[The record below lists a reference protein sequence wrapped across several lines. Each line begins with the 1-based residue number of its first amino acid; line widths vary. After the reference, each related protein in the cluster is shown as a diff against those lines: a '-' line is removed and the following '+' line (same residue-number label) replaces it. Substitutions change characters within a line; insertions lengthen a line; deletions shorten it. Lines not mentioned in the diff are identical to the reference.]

1 MDVSRNFSTLVVA
14 IAAAVL
20 SISAVAPAADTY
32 KVDNIHSTV
41 LFRVKHMEASYAYGR
56 FNEVAGTFSI
66 DEQDPAKSTLD
77 FQVTA
82 DSLDTNSAK
91 RDQHLKSPDFFNAK
105 EFPKITFKSKDVKKV
120 GKDAYEVLGDLS
132 LHGVTKP
139 VTVKVAAIGTAKR
152 PLIMGGG
159 YASGFEGQFVVNRSD
174 FGMKG
179 MVGPI
184 GEEVRVT
191 VSVEGTRP

>member
-1 MDVSRNFSTLVVA
+1 MDVSRISPALGLAFATALLS
-14 IAAAVL
+14 AA
-20 SISAVAPAADTY
+20 APAAESY
-32 KVDNIHSTV
+32 KVDNVHSTV
-41 LFRVKHMEASYAYGR
+41 IFRVKHMDASYAYGR
-56 FNEVAGTFSI
+56 FNEMAGSFSI
-66 DEQDPAKSTLD
+66 DEADPARTTLD

-82 DSLDTNSAK
+82 DSVDTNSAK
-91 RDQHLKSPDFFNAK
+91 RDQHLKGPDFFNAK

-120 GKDAYEVLGDLS
+120 GKDAYEVVGDLT
-132 LHGVTKP
+132 LHGVTRP

-152 PLIMGGG
+152 PVVMGGG
-159 YASGFEGQFVVNRSD
+159 YAAGFEGQFVVNRSD

-184 GEEVRVT
+184 GDEVRVT